1 MRNIGKETYVAKL
14 DMMANGGAR
23 LPRLPLGQEFE
34 EVREHSEI
42 EWLVWLMLVAR
53 VTKLH
58 ET

>member
-1 MRNIGKETYVAKL
+1 MRNIGKGTYVAKL
-14 DMMANGGAR
+14 DMMANGEAR

-53 VTKLH
+53 ATKLH